1 MQGGFEEGHGMLSR
15 HRPAALGG
23 PLISHIPS
31 SPGMALSG
39 PALFDPSLAQDSIC
53 HDTFVTVPSP
63 NAVFQIT
70 QIYLN
75 ANSIPQTEQS
85 CQNKPAASCSL
96 PQKTFQ
102 VIK

>member
-1 MQGGFEEGHGMLSR
+1 MLSR
-15 HRPAALGG
+15 HRPAALGR

-31 SPGMALSG
+31 SPGVALG
-39 PALFDPSLAQDSIC
+39 EPALGFLFDPSLAQDSIC
-53 HDTFVTVPSP
+53 PDTFVTVPSP